1 MRKLAKVLLA
11 GVAALSLT
19 ACGQA
24 EGTTGSSADTTAKEQ
39 KQQETPE
46 KIKIQSLNANGEEI
60 SLEVPYDPE
69 RIAVLDMAA
78 LDILDNLGVG
88 DKIVGSASTS
98 LEYLSDYVDN
108 RLGGF
113 VSEKQQEQE
122 RPKPDCPLIGQDGNI
137 FNLMGIASRTLR
149 KNGLSEQATEM
160 CSRIQETAG
169 SYSEALNMIGEYVN
183 ITSAEDS
190 ESVYEGMEMEL

>member
-69 RIAVLDMAA
+69 RIAVWIWQHWISWI
-78 LDILDNLGVG
+78 ILV
-88 DKIVGSASTS
+88 
-98 LEYLSDYVDN
+98 LET
-108 RLGGF
+108 
-113 VSEKQQEQE
+113 K
-122 RPKPDCPLIGQDGNI
+122 
-137 FNLMGIASRTLR
+137 
-149 KNGLSEQATEM
+149 
-160 CSRIQETAG
+160 
-169 SYSEALNMIGEYVN
+169 
-183 ITSAEDS
+183 
-190 ESVYEGMEMEL
+190 

>member
-69 RIAVLDMAA
+69 RIAVLDIDRKSTRLNSSHSSVSRMPS
-78 LDILDNLGVG
+78 
-88 DKIVGSASTS
+88 SA
-98 LEYLSDYVDN
+98 
-108 RLGGF
+108 
-113 VSEKQQEQE
+113 
-122 RPKPDCPLIGQDGNI
+122 
-137 FNLMGIASRTLR
+137 
-149 KNGLSEQATEM
+149 
-160 CSRIQETAG
+160 
-169 SYSEALNMIGEYVN
+169 
-183 ITSAEDS
+183 
-190 ESVYEGMEMEL
+190 